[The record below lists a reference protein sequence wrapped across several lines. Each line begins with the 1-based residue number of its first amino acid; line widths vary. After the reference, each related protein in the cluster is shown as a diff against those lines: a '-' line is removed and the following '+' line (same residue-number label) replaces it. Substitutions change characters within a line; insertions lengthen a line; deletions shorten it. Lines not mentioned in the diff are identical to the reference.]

1 MPNTRFDLT
10 HPPFDLLT
18 KAEASALSAS
28 ADILFFSNDQE
39 ILASGSKVD
48 ALYLVMKGLVREM
61 SGEEIVGAYREHEAF
76 DCRALAQAKR
86 GTGLWR
92 TKKCCFACSQAE
104 RCWL

>member
-39 ILASGSKVD
+39 ILASGSEVD
-48 ALYLVMKGLVREM
+48 GLYLVMKGLVREM
-61 SGEEIVGAYREHEAF
+61 SGE
-76 DCRALAQAKR
+76 
-86 GTGLWR
+86 
-92 TKKCCFACSQAE
+92 
-104 RCWL
+104 